1 MNRFNRTVTGWVLCA
16 GLLLAGSVFAGP
28 EAVKGS
34 ASATIK
40 QTSERMLAALER
52 QRPALERNPSRI
64 YGLVDQILVPHF
76 DFERITRAA
85 VGKQHWGKATPT
97 QRRALIQG
105 FQELLIRT
113 YAKALLNY
121 SGQKIRYLSEA
132 PGRHSSVRVFT
143 EVREPGADPVPV
155 NYKVHKKGGVWKVFD
170 VKIDSVSLVSNYRGS
185 FNAEIRRNGIEGLIS
200 RIKEMNTKGKQ

>member
-1 MNRFNRTVTGWVLCA
+1 VTRFNRTVMGWVLCV
-16 GLLLAGSVFAGP
+16 GLLLAGSVLAGP
-28 EAVKGS
+28 AEVKGS

-64 YGLVDQILVPHF
+64 YGLVDRILVPRF

-85 VGKQHWGKATPT
+85 VGKQHWDKATPT
-97 QRRALIQG
+97 QRRTLIRE

-121 SGQKIRYLSEA
+121 SGQKIRYLSEK
-132 PGRHSSVRVFT
+132 PGRGSSVRVFT
-143 EVREPGADPVPV
+143 EVREPGADPIPV
-155 NYKVHKKGGVWKVFD
+155 DYKVRKKGGKWKIYD
-170 VKIDSVSLVSNYRGS
+170 VKIDDVSLMSNYRSS
-185 FNAEIRRNGIEGLIS
+185 FNAEIRRNGISGLIS
-200 RIKEMNTKGKQ
+200 RIKEMNAKGK

>member
-1 MNRFNRTVTGWVLCA
+1 MCA

-121 SGQKIRYLSEA
+121 SGQKIRYLSET